1 MSGHSKWA
9 TIKRKKA
16 LVDAARSKAWTK
28 IIRELTVAARDGGG
42 DPSGNPRL
50 SLAIDNAKAANMP
63 KDNIDRA
70 IKKGSGDGKD
80 SAVFQELVYEG
91 YGPGGIAY
99 LIQATTDNPTRTV
112 GDIRPLFNKFGGNLG
127 TTGSVSYL
135 FERKGILQVAKTGV
149 DEDALTMAAIES
161 GAEDIRSEEDVFEI
175 ETRYEDFYT
184 VRKGLEEAGFT
195 TTSAE
200 IHYLPMT
207 TVAAVEEH
215 LIGNFKL
222 MERLEE
228 LDDVAD
234 VFTNLEMD
242 ETAISVAETM

>member
-80 SAVFQELVYEG
+80 AAAFQELVYEG

-99 LIQATTDNPTRTV
+99 LILATTDNPTRTV
-112 GDIRPLFNKFGGNLG
+112 GDIRPLFNKYGGNLG
-127 TTGSVSYL
+127 TSGSVSYL
-135 FERKGILQVAKTGV
+135 FERKGIIQLAKEGA
-149 DEDALTMAAIES
+149 DEDALTLAAIDI
-161 GAEDIRSEEDVFEI
+161 GAEDIRSEDDVFEI
-175 ETRYEDFYT
+175 ETRFEDLYA
-184 VRKGLEEAGFT
+184 VRNGLEAAGFKPM
-195 TTSAE
+195 SAE
-200 IHYLPMT
+200 THYLPMT
-207 TVAAVEEH
+207 TVAASEEH

-222 MERLEE
+222 MERLDD
-228 LDDVAD
+228 LDDVAN
-234 VFTNLEMD
+234 VFNNLEMD
-242 ETAISVAETM
+242 ETAVSVAESM